1 MSDLESILKNF
12 CGEKAKIFKKNGDF
26 TEKGY
31 KAYTKLIQILYD
43 VESITGNFNVS
54 SIVDE
59 LDKIADFRA

>member
-1 MSDLESILKNF
+1 MSDLESILRSI

-26 TEKGY
+26 TEEGY
-31 KAYTKLIQILYD
+31 EAYKKLIQILYD

-59 LDKIADFRA
+59 LDKIADFKV